1 MSNIMNQVDVK
12 NNSHR
17 NGFDLSH
24 KLAFTSQ
31 SGMLLPIFSEQVLPG
46 DSFSISV
53 SSFTRTQPVN
63 TAAYT
68 RIKEYF
74 DWYFVPLHL
83 LWSRA
88 PQSIVQTNDLQQWTK
103 PVVPYTDNAGNV
115 PSTFPSFP
123 TERFNILLG
132 NLAGDANKT
141 KKEPYF
147 GFRSY
152 YGAVRLLEHLGYG
165 FSLNYSEPVGW
176 QHMKPINT
184 PVNLWRLCAYQKI
197 YNDWFRIPQWE
208 PSQPWTFNL
217 DYYDDDVSSFQTNWA
232 HTCAPMVKDNAASML
247 TMRFAPWH
255 KDFFTGVLP
264 SPQFGNAAAVDADVL
279 NGSFNLRT
287 SSPSSQNL
295 PFVIARSNGE
305 LTLRSSKSENLVS
318 FTGSPIESFAD
329 LATTNAPYIV
339 GDVINEVLQ
348 PARFSTLNINQ
359 KASFTIFQLR
369 LAEAQQKW
377 SEITQSGRLD
387 YKSQIQK
394 HFGVTPDDALAHRSE
409 YIGGT
414 SGVLD
419 INEVV
424 NNNLTGDADANLA
437 GKGTGAVSGHIK
449 YTAREH
455 GILMCIYHNEPLLD
469 YGGALLDK
477 QVQEVT
483 PSDLPIPEYDS
494 IGMDSLYMHQLI
506 SDYNFTN
513 DYILGYVPRYAHYKT
528 KVDKIM
534 GAFNGSLS
542 SWVSPM
548 NREYVRQLLGATSSS
563 STPAM
568 TLGFFHVNPSLL
580 NPIFGVDA
588 DLTPNTDQFLHN
600 VFFDIKAAR
609 NLDRNGLPY

>member
-1 MSNIMNQVDVK
+1 MTNIMNQIDVK
-12 NNSHR
+12 NNPHR

-31 SGMLLPIFSEQVLPG
+31 SGMLLPIFTEQVLPG

-103 PVVPYTDNAGNV
+103 SAMPYTNSVQV
-115 PSTFPSFP
+115 PTTFPSFP
-123 TERFNILLG
+123 TERFNLL
-132 NLAGDANKT
+132 LAQLGGDANKT

-165 FSLNYSEPVGW
+165 FSLNYSTPVGW
-176 QHMKPINT
+176 VHMKPINT

-197 YNDWFRIPQWE
+197 YNDWFRMPQWE

-217 DYYDDDVSSFQTNWA
+217 DYYDDDPTSFQTDWNK
-232 HTCAPMVKDNAASML
+232 TMAPMIQSNAASML

-264 SPQFGNAAAVDADVL
+264 SPQFGNSAAVDSSLLDGNVKLFGDVPGIVYQPNANQQLRVSPIRSL
-279 NGSFNLRT
+279 NVVTF
-287 SSPSSQNL
+287 
-295 PFVIARSNGE
+295 
-305 LTLRSSKSENLVS
+305 K
-318 FTGSPIESFAD
+318 GSPIESFDD
-329 LATTNAPYIV
+329 LSTIDAPLYTSSETNSI
-339 GDVINEVLQ
+339 
-348 PARFSTLNINQ
+348 LNFKLTSDQ
-359 KASFTIFQLR
+359 KASFTILQLR

-377 SEITQSGRLD
+377 SEVTQSGRLD

-409 YIGGT
+409 YLGGV

-506 SDYNFTN
+506 SDYNFNN

-528 KVDKIM
+528 KVDKVM

-548 NREYVRQLLGATSSS
+548 NRDYVKQLLGATSSS